1 MLREFEWQALLDLK
15 QWGRELSDRVN
26 KLELAVE
33 HKERGLQYLQ
43 AEIEK
48 LERKDEQK
56 ETDWKGLCL
65 GYRRKGQANR
75 KVRSGNESCFN
86 PLLRNGRRQDFLGHE
101 KDSNGSPRRLT
112 FFYLH
117 YIRNYIPRGKAMR
130 RSNIQDLTET
140 EVYSDVIRSLIK
152 HKEIDS
158 IQTFNKDMN
167 PDGLRIEYMWDENFT
182 VAIVY
187 QEEGEVAAVGV
198 AKRNPNTDRN
208 SPTVARQVST
218 YRAMRALI
226 HSIEEYLEEPQV
238 KALSIVK

>member
-1 MLREFEWQALLDLK
+1 
-15 QWGRELSDRVN
+15 
-26 KLELAVE
+26 
-33 HKERGLQYLQ
+33 
-43 AEIEK
+43 
-48 LERKDEQK
+48 
-56 ETDWKGLCL
+56 
-65 GYRRKGQANR
+65 
-75 KVRSGNESCFN
+75 
-86 PLLRNGRRQDFLGHE
+86 
-101 KDSNGSPRRLT
+101 
-112 FFYLH
+112 
-117 YIRNYIPRGKAMR
+117 MR